1 VVDSSDPLVISSTN
15 SAHNQTSSSTIR
27 CVDPAATN
35 VAIVG
40 GNFFRKYRVALASR
54 TLKGENFANF
64 FRESGAPRA
73 NMRRTTKQ
81 GQAQSGALFLRRPCR
96 DRWAGNFF
104 RKYEVALA
112 FRTLKGEN
120 FGNFFRESG
129 APRANMG
136 RDAGR
141 DETPLQLSKTA
152 SARKTFNPA
161 T

>member
-73 NMRRTTKQ
+73 NM
-81 GQAQSGALFLRRPCR
+81 
-96 DRWAGNFF
+96 
-104 RKYEVALA
+104 
-112 FRTLKGEN
+112 
-120 FGNFFRESG
+120 
-129 APRANMG
+129 G

-141 DETPLQLSKTA
+141 DETPLQLSKAA